1 MTKYVLV
8 ALTNAVESKEQAFN
22 DWYDGQ
28 HLPDVLDV
36 PGVVSAQRFKLAETQ
51 RSPDPLPYRYMA
63 LYEIETDN
71 LPAVLEIAK
80 QRGGTPAMPRSD
92 AVASDMSL
100 WYFEPMGPKKTATKR

>member
-8 ALTNAVESKEQAFN
+8 ALTNAVEGKEQAFN
-22 DWYDGQ
+22 EWYDGQ
-28 HLPDVLDV
+28 HLPDVLNV
-36 PGVVSAQRFKLAETQ
+36 PGVMSAQRFKLAETQ

-92 AVASDMSL
+92 AVASDVSL
-100 WYFEPMGPKKTATKR
+100 WYFEPMGPKKT